1 MKTSKITVV
10 VLGVAALAASG
21 LAFAQGMGQGRGQGM
36 GMGPG
41 GGRGMGMG
49 RMAIVTK
56 LCAKEIS
63 THCAKA
69 QPGQAQRTC
78 LEAKEDELSEN
89 CQTALDSTGSGS
101 GQGTGPVARL
111 CMVEISKFCSE
122 VEHVNGQ
129 VRTCLEKKRSELG
142 EACTIALDNTG
153 WGWKRWQQNK

>member
-1 MKTSKITVV
+1 MKISKITLAF
-10 VLGVAALAASG
+10 LGVAALAASG
-21 LAFAQGMGQGRGQGM
+21 SAIAQGMGQGRGQGM
-36 GMGPG
+36 GMG
-41 GGRGMGMG
+41 MG
-49 RMAIVTK
+49 RMAVVTK

-63 THCAKA
+63 THCAKE
-69 QPGQAQRTC
+69 QPGPAQRTC

-89 CQTALDSTGSGS
+89 CQTALDATGPGG

-111 CMVEISKFCSE
+111 CMVEISKFCAE